1 MADGKESG
9 ASSAVP
15 LGDALKAGGHC
26 GDRRNA
32 LEYLVIGINPL
43 VGSTSD
49 MSITPDLSEHSGR
62 ITRSLVGRATYKN
75 HSIRCGRKCL
85 APFK

>member
-32 LEYLVIGINPL
+32 LEYLVIRINP
-43 VGSTSD
+43 
-49 MSITPDLSEHSGR
+49 
-62 ITRSLVGRATYKN
+62 
-75 HSIRCGRKCL
+75 
-85 APFK
+85 